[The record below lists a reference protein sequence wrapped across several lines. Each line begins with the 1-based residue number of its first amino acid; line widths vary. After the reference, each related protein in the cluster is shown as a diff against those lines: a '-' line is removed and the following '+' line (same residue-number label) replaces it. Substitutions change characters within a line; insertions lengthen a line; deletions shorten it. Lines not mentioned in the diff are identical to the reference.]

1 MPTAVL
7 TSQTGFESFY
17 CNDCTDKLDY
27 YTSEW
32 KKLGFQPDGIYTG
45 FLSSEKQVDKILS
58 FINSF
63 ETDDTLVLVD
73 PVLGDGGRTY
83 SLYTE
88 TLGKKM
94 KKLVSVA
101 DVITPNLTECCILCD
116 TDYSELIENADS
128 PDFLDTVAELAK
140 KLLKLYKVKTVI
152 VTGIEHKISDEVTK
166 INNLIATD
174 DEVFCVSCE
183 KTGGSYSGTGDLFA
197 SVVFSGLLR
206 GDSLKDT
213 VNLAVKFIQTSLCE
227 TVKLG
232 IHRNEGIEFEK
243 HLKMLL

>member
-58 FINSF
+58 FIDSF
-63 ETDDTLVLVD
+63 ETDNTLVLVD

-101 DVITPNLTECCILCD
+101 DVITRTLPN
-116 TDYSELIENADS
+116 
-128 PDFLDTVAELAK
+128 V
-140 KLLKLYKVKTVI
+140 
-152 VTGIEHKISDEVTK
+152 
-166 INNLIATD
+166 
-174 DEVFCVSCE
+174 VFCAIP
-183 KTGGSYSGTGDLFA
+183 T
-197 SVVFSGLLR
+197 
-206 GDSLKDT
+206 
-213 VNLAVKFIQTSLCE
+213 IQ
-227 TVKLG
+227 
-232 IHRNEGIEFEK
+232 N
-243 HLKMLL
+243 